1 MNYNQ
6 EHGVE
11 VLCLWDHQERLFAT
25 AINVASPSQEV
36 EGGSTLNADFWHT
49 VRESLR
55 AKHGE
60 DLLVLA

>member
-49 VRESLR
+49 VR
-55 AKHGE
+55 
-60 DLLVLA
+60 